1 MPTRIFLLALLYLLC
16 SCPELR
22 AQGPASVLVVVNDS
36 SPLSRNI
43 GEYYVRKRAI
53 PLRNVYRIQL
63 PDAEEIDRAG
73 YDKLVAAPVGAC
85 LRKQQLTETVLYI
98 VVTQGVP
105 LRVAGKDGLNGDIAS
120 VDSELALLYT
130 DLHSGKPHPL
140 NGPLR
145 NPFYAHPEAKFTHPE
160 FPIYLVTRL
169 AAYDFQG
176 VRTLIDRALLAK
188 NQGKFVIDLKSDDD
202 QEGND
207 WLRDTVLRLPANR
220 VIFDDSTKV
229 LYNQTGVIGF
239 ASWGSNDQNRH
250 ERKVGFE
257 WLPGAI
263 ATEFVSTN
271 ARTFARPPKGWNIS
285 GWNDT
290 AKWFARSP
298 QTLIADYLEEGATAA
313 TGHVYEPYLA
323 MNPRPYILL
332 PAYFQGRNL
341 AESYYL
347 SIPSLSWQNIVVGD
361 PLMSLGPP
369 PK

>member
-1 MPTRIFLLALLYLLC
+1 M
-16 SCPELR
+16 
-22 AQGPASVLVVVNDS
+22 VVVNDH

-53 PLRNVYRIQL
+53 PLRNVCRIQA
-63 PDAEEIDRAG
+63 PDSEDIDRASYAG
-73 YDKLVAAPVGAC
+73 LIAAPVGTC

-105 LRVAGKDGLNGDIAS
+105 LRIPGKDGLNGDAAS

-140 NGPLR
+140 NGPQR
-145 NPFYAHPEAKFTHPE
+145 NPFFGQMAAKFTHPE

-176 VRTLIDRALLAK
+176 VRSLIDRALLAK
-188 NQGKFVIDLKSDDD
+188 NQGKFVIDLKADDD
-202 QEGND
+202 EEGNN

-220 VIFDDSTKV
+220 VVFDDSTKV
-229 LYNQTGVIGF
+229 LYKQPGVIGY
-239 ASWGSNDQNRH
+239 ASWGSNDRNRQ
-250 ERKVGFE
+250 ERRVGFE
-257 WLPGAI
+257 WLAGAI

-285 GWNDT
+285 DWTSGP
-290 AKWFARSP
+290 KWFADSP
-298 QTLIADYLEEGATAA
+298 QTLTADYLEEGASAA

-323 MNPRPYILL
+323 MTPRPDFLL

-361 PLMSLGPP
+361 PLMSLGAP

>member
-1 MPTRIFLLALLYLLC
+1 M
-16 SCPELR
+16 R
-22 AQGPASVLVVVNDS
+22 AQGPANVLVVVNDR

-53 PLRNVYRIQL
+53 PLGNICRIQA
-63 PDAEEIDRAG
+63 PDSENIDRAS
-73 YDKLVAAPVGAC
+73 YNSQIAAPVAAC
-85 LRKQQLTETVLYI
+85 LQKQRLTETVLYI
-98 VVTQGVP
+98 VVAQGVP
-105 LRVAGKDGLNGDIAS
+105 LRIPGKDGLNGDTAA

-130 DLHSGKPHPL
+130 DLRSGKPHPL

-145 NPFYAHPEAKFTHPE
+145 NPFFGQPNAKFTHPA

-176 VRTLIDRALLAK
+176 VRSLIDRALLAK

-202 QEGND
+202 QEGNN
-207 WLRDTVLRLPANR
+207 WLRNAVIRLPAGR
-220 VIFDDSTKV
+220 VVFEDSTNVVYK
-229 LYNQTGVIGF
+229 QTDVIGF
-239 ASWGSNDQNRH
+239 ASWGSNDSNRH
-250 ERKVGFE
+250 QRKVGFQ

-271 ARTFARPPKGWNIS
+271 ARTFSRPPNGWNIS
-285 GWNDT
+285 DWSIT
-290 AKWFARSP
+290 SRPKWFAGSP
-298 QTLIADYLEEGATAA
+298 QTMTADYLEEGATAA
-313 TGHVYEPYLA
+313 TGHVSEPYLA
-323 MNPRPYILL
+323 MTPRPDFLL

-361 PLMSLGPP
+361 PLMSLGAP